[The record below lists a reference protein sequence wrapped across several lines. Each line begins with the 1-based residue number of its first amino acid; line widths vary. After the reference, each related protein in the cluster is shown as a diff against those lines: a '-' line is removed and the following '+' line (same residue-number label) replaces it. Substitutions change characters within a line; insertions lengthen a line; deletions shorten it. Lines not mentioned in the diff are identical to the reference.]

1 MKRWPILLLVTIL
14 LLVSACGSEEKKD
27 NQTSPDNT
35 ETSKYTIALVMKTLT
50 NPFFVEMEK
59 GARDAATDYDI
70 DLVVRTAAQETSI
83 EQQIQIIESLI
94 QDDVDAI
101 VIAPGD
107 SEALIPI
114 LKKAQDAG
122 IVIVNIDNQLN
133 PELSANVG
141 LVNVP
146 FISVDNQNGAYLSAQ
161 FISDQIDSPAE
172 VVILEGIRTAQNA
185 QDRLA
190 GAERAFGEN
199 ENIQMVDSETANWK
213 IDEAYEVAENL
224 FLEHPDVQAVFAS
237 NDMMALGVIQ
247 YLKDNNRDDVL
258 VAGYD
263 ALDEAKQA
271 IRDGDLIATIDQQA
285 ALQGYKGVETAV
297 QLLNNEDVD
306 MLVLVDVIV
315 VTQDNVDE

>member
-1 MKRWPILLLVTIL
+1 MKKWPIISIIILSIL
-14 LLVSACGSEEKKD
+14 LSACSNDDNEET
-27 NQTSPDNT
+27 QSPQNT
-35 ETSKYTIALVMKTLT
+35 ETSKHTIALVMKTLT

-59 GARDAATDYDI
+59 GARDAASDFDV
-70 DLVVRTAAQETSI
+70 DLVIRTAAQETSI

-94 QDDVDAI
+94 QDEVDAI
-101 VIAPGD
+101 IIAPGD

-122 IVIVNIDNQLN
+122 IVIVNIDNPLN

-141 LVNVP
+141 LENVP

-161 FISDQIDSPAE
+161 YISTQIDSPTE
-172 VVILEGIRTAQNA
+172 VLIFEGIRTAQNA
-185 QDRLA
+185 QDRRA
-190 GAERAFGEN
+190 GAEQAFSEN
-199 ENIQMVDSETANWK
+199 SNIEVVASETANWK
-213 IDEAYEVAENL
+213 IDEAYEVAQNL
-224 FLEHPDVQAVFAS
+224 FLEYPDVQAVFAS
-237 NDMMALGVIQ
+237 NDMMALGIIQ

-271 IRDGDLIATIDQQA
+271 IRDGDLMVTIDQQA

-297 QLLNNEDVD
+297 SMLNNEDVEL
-306 MLVLVDVIV
+306 LVLVDVKVI
-315 VTQDNVDE
+315 TQENVD